1 MCREFNLN
9 CLIIEFVIAN
19 LSQIYYC
26 VPEIF
31 STKSSSVFSHCELRK
46 VIKQLVWYVHFKA
59 YIYIYIVHVMFIYQQ
74 GYWVF
79 IIKQKN
85 LNTDKFIL
93 KLETFVHKKTI
104 NYLTTIWFIKNIFY
118 YCIEL
123 KNNYPYIHRVDL

>member
-9 CLIIEFVIAN
+9 CLLIEFVITN

-59 YIYIYIVHVMFIYQQ
+59 YIYIYSTCYVYLSTRILGIHN
-74 GYWVF
+74 
-79 IIKQKN
+79 KAKN
-85 LNTDKFIL
+85 LKTDKFLL